1 MDIIDK
7 SRRVAHL
14 YRNWPTALLDRSR
27 LIPRRP
33 LLYHLRNGVGFHVQ
47 ARSFDVQVINE
58 IWIDN
63 IYTPSPRFSIRDG
76 WTVADI
82 GGQKGIFSILA
93 ATSAR
98 GVKVYTFEPAPDS
111 LAILRCNIALNALSN
126 VTIFGVA
133 VSSKDGEA
141 HLYLAADSGCN
152 SLIQRSD
159 VPIRGNVRVEAWS
172 MERVLKTIPPPVNLL
187 KIDIEGMEYETL
199 LSCPAEYLQRVER
212 IALEYHDD
220 HIQTSRSTSELV
232 SFLNSRGFST
242 HLRPE
247 RRILLAEKIVP
258 SDIHIE
264 EEFNP
269 PAKEWIIVPSP
280 GF

>member
-1 MDIIDK
+1 MNIK
-7 SRRVAHL
+7 LTNMLGRSRRVAQL
-14 YRNWPTALLDRSR
+14 YTNWPTALLDRSR

-33 LLYHLRNGVGFHVQ
+33 LLYHLRNGVRFHVQ

-82 GGQKGIFSILA
+82 GGQKGIFSVLA

-111 LAILRCNIALNALSN
+111 LATLHRNVALNALSN
-126 VTIFGVA
+126 ITIFGVA

-141 HLYLAADSGCN
+141 RLHLAADSGCN

-159 VPIRGNVRVEAWS
+159 VPIRGDVRVETWS
-172 MERVLKTIPPPVNLL
+172 MERVLKTIPYPVNLL
-187 KIDIEGMEYETL
+187 KMDIEGMEYETL
-199 LSCPAEYLQRVER
+199 FSCPVAYLQRVER

-220 HIQTSRSTSELV
+220 SIQTSNNTSELV
-232 SFLNSRGFST
+232 NFLKSRGFSA
-242 HLRPE
+242 HVWPE
-247 RRILLAEKIVP
+247 RRMLFAERNNSV
-258 SDIHIE
+258 
-264 EEFNP
+264 
-269 PAKEWIIVPSP
+269 
-280 GF
+280 